1 MKESNST
8 INTLRPLYRG
18 IPIVILV
25 VILAEFFIGR
35 YLKYATPMYESTAKI
50 KLADPRIDAS
60 SQQLYKN
67 LDVFAT
73 INNIGAEVE
82 VLKSRVLV
90 EKAMKNLDLHV
101 SIFRIGGIRKR
112 ELYDESPVH
121 IIASITNPEWE
132 EQKFKLQVNNNRDL
146 KITTPEGEVLQGFL
160 NQILTLKGAMLKIEL
175 NDSLIRRKPDLEVND
190 NYEFVVHNYDKMTDK
205 LIDDLD
211 VMSVDKDVAVLRINY
226 KCSVPQK
233 SADIVNAVATAY
245 INDYIETKYKSAD
258 TTVNF
263 LEGELKGYTQRL
275 SSSED
280 QMEQYRD
287 AKRIINLNQE
297 SETDL
302 RKLSD
307 QKKELVSLQGTL
319 LATDSLYHYLK
330 NGKDKFLEL
339 APDFQAYNDLLS
351 SEMTKQIKA
360 LQLERTDLLLK
371 YTPENDKV
379 KVIEKK
385 LKDISSYLIEGVH
398 NTQINLQIRYKD
410 LQKSIA
416 ESEHAFDGFPTKEKE
431 LRILERN
438 FNMNEQIFRFLHE
451 KKTDAEIARAA
462 TISFHR
468 IITFGEVSQTPVS
481 PNASLLK
488 AFGGFMG
495 LLFAIFGIYF
505 VHFMKGRVSDENV
518 IYKNSDTP
526 VSYSIPY
533 FKNQNEKN
541 TFFTKWALELNL
553 NHELKN
559 LVVSISSMND
569 KEGKRTNA
577 SGLAEA
583 ITRLGKKVLYI
594 SADGRMKSEYANHE
608 FLSLP
613 TIRENWRLPTVWTSL
628 TEKWLQEFDVVI
640 IQNLSTK
647 NDSSSLML
655 MKESNVNFFVLD
667 SRRTEK
673 KTMEEADDTFQKIS
687 IPNVSY
693 VLNRAGY
700 TPTLFSQLKQWL
712 NRKKSDA

>member
-1 MKESNST
+1 MKETNST
-8 INTLRPLYRG
+8 INTLRPFYRG
-18 IPIVILV
+18 IPIIILV
-25 VILAEFFIGR
+25 LILAEFFIGR

-50 KLADPRIDAS
+50 KLADPRMDMS
-60 SQQLYKN
+60 SSQLYKN
-67 LDVFAT
+67 FDVFAN

-82 VLKSRVLV
+82 VLKSRILT
-90 EKAMKNLDLHV
+90 EKAIKNLDLHV
-101 SIFRIGGIRKR
+101 SIYRIGGIRKK

-132 EQKFKLQVNNNRDL
+132 EQKFKLNVNNNRDL
-146 KITTPEGEVLQGFL
+146 KITTPEGEVVQGFL
-160 NQILTLKGAMLKIEL
+160 NQIITLKGAMLKIDL
-175 NDSLIRRKPDLEVND
+175 NDSLIRRKPDLAVND
-190 NYEFVVHNYDKMTDK
+190 NYEFVVHNYDKLTDK

-226 KCSVPQK
+226 KCAVPQK

-263 LEGELKGYTQRL
+263 LEGELKGYTQKL

-307 QKKELVSLQGTL
+307 QKKDLATQQGTM
-319 LATDSLYHYLK
+319 LAIDSLYNYLQS
-330 NGKDKFLEL
+330 GKDKFLEL
-339 APDFQAYNDLLS
+339 APNFQAYNDLLS
-351 SEMTKQIKA
+351 SEMEKQVKA
-360 LQLERTDLLLK
+360 LQLERQELLLK

-379 KVIEKK
+379 KIIEQK
-385 LKDISSYLIEGVH
+385 LQAINAYLIEGVH
-398 NTQINLQIRYKD
+398 NTQINLRIRYKD

-481 PNASLLK
+481 PNAPLLK
-488 AFGGFMG
+488 AFGGFMAF
-495 LLFAIFGIYF
+495 LLAVFGIYF
-505 VHFMKGRVSDENV
+505 VHFMKGRVSDENA
-518 IYKNSDTP
+518 IYKNSETP

-559 LVVSISSMND
+559 LIVSISSMNEL
-569 KEGKRTNA
+569 EGKRTNA
-577 SGLAEA
+577 TGLAEA

-594 SADGRMKSEYANHE
+594 SADGRMKSEYANYD
-608 FLSLP
+608 FLNLQDS
-613 TIRENWRLPTVWTSL
+613 RENWRLPTVWASL
-628 TEKWLQEFDVVI
+628 TEKWLKDFDVI
-640 IQNLSTK
+640 ITQNLSVQD
-647 NDSSSLML
+647 DSSSLML
-655 MKESNVNFFVLD
+655 MKESHVNFFVLD
-667 SRRTEK
+667 SRRTK
-673 KTMEEADDTFQKIS
+673 KKAMEEADDTFQKIS

-700 TPTLFSQLKQWL
+700 TPTLFAQLKQWL
-712 NRKKSDA
+712 NRKKTNV

>member
-8 INTLRPLYRG
+8 INVLRPFYRG

-25 VILAEFFIGR
+25 VILAELFIGR

-50 KLADPRIDAS
+50 KLADPRVDVPS
-60 SQQLYKN
+60 GQLYKN
-67 LDVFAT
+67 FDVFAT
-73 INNIGAEVE
+73 IPNLGAEVE
-82 VLKSRVLV
+82 VLKSRMLA
-90 EKAMKNLDLHV
+90 EKAIKNLDLHV

-132 EQKFKLQVNNNRDL
+132 EQKFKLSVNNNRDL
-146 KITTPEGEVLQGFL
+146 KITTPEGEVVQGFL

-175 NDSLIRRKPDLEVND
+175 NDSLIRRKPDLTVND

-233 SADIVNAVATAY
+233 SADVVNAVATAY

-263 LEGELKGYTQRL
+263 LQGELQGYTQKL
-275 SSSED
+275 SNSENE
-280 QMEQYRD
+280 MEQYRD

-307 QKKELVSLQGTL
+307 QKKDLVTQQGTM
-319 LATDSLYHYLK
+319 LAIDSLYNYLK
-330 NGKDKFLEL
+330 SGKDRYLEL
-339 APDFQAYNDLLS
+339 APNFQAYNDLLS
-351 SEMTKQIKA
+351 SEMEKQIKA
-360 LQLERTDLLLK
+360 LQLERQELLLK
-371 YTPENDKV
+371 YTPENDKI
-379 KVIEKK
+379 KIIEQK
-385 LKDISSYLIEGVH
+385 LQAINAYLIEGVH
-398 NTQINLQIRYKD
+398 NTQINLRIRYKD
-410 LQKSIA
+410 LQKSII

-481 PNASLLK
+481 PNAPILK

-505 VHFMKGRVSDENV
+505 VHFMKGRVSDENA
-518 IYKNSDTP
+518 IYKNSETP
-526 VSYSIPY
+526 LAYAIPY

-553 NHELKN
+553 NFELKN
-559 LVVSISSMND
+559 IIVTISSMNEF
-569 KEGKRTNA
+569 EGKRTNA
-577 SGLAEA
+577 TGLAEA
-583 ITRLGKKVLYI
+583 ITRLGKKVMNI
-594 SADGRMKSEYANHE
+594 SV
-608 FLSLP
+608 
-613 TIRENWRLPTVWTSL
+613 I
-628 TEKWLQEFDVVI
+628 DVDERI
-640 IQNLSTK
+640 K
-647 NDSSSLML
+647 C
-655 MKESNVNFFVLD
+655 K
-667 SRRTEK
+667 
-673 KTMEEADDTFQKIS
+673 
-687 IPNVSY
+687 
-693 VLNRAGY
+693 
-700 TPTLFSQLKQWL
+700 LFCV
-712 NRKKSDA
+712 R